1 MSERL
6 SGVDR
11 LRGLVIVLMALDHMR
26 GFVAPFSPE
35 DFSRTT
41 LAFFLVRWVTHFCAP
56 VFLLLAG
63 VGANLHSQRGD
74 RAATAR
80 FLFTRGLWLMLLE
93 LTWVNFSWFFSFDSL
108 HLGVLWAI
116 GGAMVVLSALV
127 RLPRRWV
134 GLAGL
139 LMILVLEF
147 TVLEPDNPVMGLLF
161 EPSSW
166 ELGGLSVQVV
176 YVIVPWWAVMALGWG
191 FGDLIRDRRRVLVGL
206 GMTLAFL
213 GLRAWNGLDQPWEVY
228 PETGRTVAHFLNPS
242 KYPPSLLFLLMT
254 LGPALMVL
262 GLLERLPRSPL
273 DVFGRVPLFFYL
285 IHLPFIHVAGMA
297 WNRLRH
303 GQTSASGTELELWA
317 IVGLWVLAS
326 ALLYP
331 ICVRWAALKRKHPDR
346 WWLRYL

>member
-1 MSERL
+1 MY
-6 SGVDR
+6 
-11 LRGLVIVLMALDHMR
+11 A
-26 GFVAPFSPE
+26 
-35 DFSRTT
+35 
-41 LAFFLVRWVTHFCAP
+41 
-56 VFLLLAG
+56 
-63 VGANLHSQRGD
+63 
-74 RAATAR
+74 
-80 FLFTRGLWLMLLE
+80 
-93 LTWVNFSWFFSFDSL
+93 
-108 HLGVLWAI
+108 
-116 GGAMVVLSALV
+116 
-127 RLPRRWV
+127 
-134 GLAGL
+134 
-139 LMILVLEF
+139 
-147 TVLEPDNPVMGLLF
+147 
-161 EPSSW
+161 
-166 ELGGLSVQVV
+166 
-176 YVIVPWWAVMALGWG
+176 
-191 FGDLIRDRRRVLVGL
+191 
-206 GMTLAFL
+206 
-213 GLRAWNGLDQPWEVY
+213 
-228 PETGRTVAHFLNPS
+228 ETGRTVAHFLNPS